1 MGGYRIIS
9 SDDHIMEPLDLWINR
24 IEPKYRDR
32 APQVV
37 RMEDGGDWW
46 FCDGIRGL
54 PASSAAQVGLRFE
67 DPGKLTYADIY
78 ENVPLGGYIPEE
90 HAKDMDADGVDISV
104 VYPTVGLSL
113 YAIPD
118 SELVTEMCRTYNDW
132 LAEYC
137 KPIPSRLK
145 GVAMINVDDV
155 GIGIREMERCAKMGL
170 TGAMVTVY
178 PNEDRSYDFPEYEPL
193 WATAQELG
201 MPLSL
206 HAGTYR
212 TTTTHAPV
220 KNLMGKPSFYA
231 SLDHWMRISL
241 ANMIFSG
248 VFERFPNLQ
257 VGSIETEL
265 CWVPHF
271 LDRMDYTFSQRPHE
285 QAPYRFKEDMLP
297 SDYFH
302 RNVFMSFQEDVLG
315 IQLRH
320 IIGVNTLQWGSD
332 YPHVE
337 GTFPRSRQILED
349 ILADCTEEEKAKI
362 AGANAARVYRLD

>member
-1 MGGYRIIS
+1 
-9 SDDHIMEPLDLWINR
+9 
-24 IEPKYRDR
+24 
-32 APQVV
+32 
-37 RMEDGGDWW
+37 
-46 FCDGIRGL
+46 
-54 PASSAAQVGLRFE
+54 
-67 DPGKLTYADIY
+67 
-78 ENVPLGGYIPEE
+78 
-90 HAKDMDADGVDISV
+90 
-104 VYPTVGLSL
+104 
-113 YAIPD
+113 
-118 SELVTEMCRTYNDW
+118 
-132 LAEYC
+132 
-137 KPIPSRLK
+137 
-145 GVAMINVDDV
+145 
-155 GIGIREMERCAKMGL
+155 
-170 TGAMVTVY
+170 
-178 PNEDRSYDFPEYEPL
+178 
-193 WATAQELG
+193 